1 MPLYKRPEMEDDELE
16 NDNTN
21 TNPVLDQEEASFK
34 KRYGD
39 LRRYSQA
46 QIKERED
53 KIKELEQQLNTRT
66 APQLPKTKEDI
77 EAWAQKYPD
86 VFGLIKSMIQMDL
99 SEHDQSV
106 QQRLSR
112 LQEDEHKNK
121 VRAAEIELERIHPD
135 FFNEIRVDPAFR
147 EWLAS
152 KSQRTQ
158 DALYKNDTDAAAAA
172 EVITMFKLETGYG
185 KRKPGRPASDAAREV
200 PASSRTNPGTRGEAT
215 FKESQ
220 ISRMSAEEYE
230 RLEEEISRAHREG
243 RIEMDVTGGAR

>member
-1 MPLYKRPEMEDDELE
+1 MPLYKRPELDDEEL
-16 NDNTN
+16 DTVD
-21 TNPVLDQEEASFK
+21 TTPVNPVLDQEESSFK

-46 QIKERED
+46 QVKERDD
-53 KIKELEQQLNTRT
+53 KIKELEQQLANRT

-112 LQEDEHKNK
+112 IQEDEHRNK
-121 VRAAEIELERIHPD
+121 VRAAEIELERLHPD
-135 FFNEIRVDPAFR
+135 FFTEIRVDPAFR
-147 EWLAS
+147 EWLSS

-172 EVITMFKLETGYG
+172 EVITMYKLETGYG
-185 KRKPGRPASDAAREV
+185 KRKPGRPADAAREV
-200 PASSRTNPGTRGEAT
+200 PPSSRTNPGTRGDVT

-220 ISRMSAEEYE
+220 IARMSEEEYE
-230 RLEEEISRAHREG
+230 RLEADIDRARREG
-243 RIEMDVTGGAR
+243 RIEMDITGGAR